1 MAQLDVQPKRKGP
14 IWIWLIFII
23 LALGVLFL
31 LYKGCNRSAPL
42 KVDQSD
48 SLTTDTIVT
57 NPTPV
62 TTTQPNWSEVDF
74 ATPKASYAEIT
85 DTAIVVQGNQ
95 KYAIYS
101 LGENVLFAPDSS
113 IIKPTVH
120 AQLKQIAVS
129 LNKRF
134 KNAAIGIYGHTDS
147 AGMANY
153 NKTLAARQA
162 IAIKDWLVANSGFAA
177 SMIYIQSVGETKP
190 LLPGGINNGQAQNR
204 SIEIVAFADST
215 GKNIKN

>member
-48 SLTTDTIVT
+48 TLAADTVVT
-57 NPTPV
+57 NVAPV
-62 TTTQPNWSEVDF
+62 TTTQPNWNEVDF

-101 LGENVLFAPDSS
+101 LDENVLFAPDSS
-113 IIKPTVH
+113 IIKPT
-120 AQLKQIAVS
+120 AEARLKQIAAS

-147 AGMANY
+147 AGVASY

-162 IAIKDWLVANSGFAA
+162 VAIKDWLVTNSGFAA
-177 SMIYIQSVGETKP
+177 SMIFIKSVGETRP
-190 LLPGGINNGQAQNR
+190 LLPNRTNNGQAQNR

-215 GKNIKN
+215 GN